1 MREFVSWLRQ
11 PSVSRL
17 SVLDQFFV
25 GASSGLLVVAA
36 ASSMSAA
43 EVGQFGLAYTV
54 GAILVVII
62 RGGFLARLT
71 MIPSHGEVV
80 RLASVGLKIALPGAA
95 GISLIS
101 LFIIWILSAGSGVTF
116 LTLLVALS
124 FPVVIAYEILRYVLV
139 SCRQPRLPVVVSLL
153 WFTVTAIATGF
164 SVISMR
170 PDITV
175 VVWLSSG
182 VLGALSLFGGFQVLK
197 RSSPNINHEIQSE
210 TSTRIPTLG
219 HFNVLVATQAGAALA
234 IAFSVFALADAS
246 VWAQIVVLN
255 AVLYPLSVLTQTM
268 PLLVRASRNS
278 LSHLV
283 RKFGVETLLAGAVIA
298 SSILWFMILIW
309 VIPNLVASLM
319 GETWLISIHIL
330 WIATLNL
337 TAGALLGLIISISH
351 YQGKDALVRRVLVS
365 TALLRVVS
373 VLVVA
378 GITQSAGWIIAGEL
392 AVNILAVTLIIIGR
406 AKSPAKAT

>member
-1 MREFVSWLRQ
+1 M
-11 PSVSRL
+11 
-17 SVLDQFFV
+17 
-25 GASSGLLVVAA
+25 
-36 ASSMSAA
+36 
-43 EVGQFGLAYTV
+43 
-54 GAILVVII
+54 
-62 RGGFLARLT
+62 
-71 MIPSHGEVV
+71 
-80 RLASVGLKIALPGAA
+80 
-95 GISLIS
+95 
-101 LFIIWILSAGSGVTF
+101 
-116 LTLLVALS
+116 
-124 FPVVIAYEILRYVLV
+124 
-139 SCRQPRLPVVVSLL
+139 
-153 WFTVTAIATGF
+153 
-164 SVISMR
+164 
-170 PDITV
+170 
-175 VVWLSSG
+175 
-182 VLGALSLFGGFQVLK
+182 
-197 RSSPNINHEIQSE
+197 
-210 TSTRIPTLG
+210 
-219 HFNVLVATQAGAALA
+219 
-234 IAFSVFALADAS
+234 
-246 VWAQIVVLN
+246 LN

-298 SSILWFMILIW
+298 TSILWFMILIW

-337 TAGALLGLIISISH
+337 AAGVLLGLIISISH

-378 GITQSAGWIIAGEL
+378 GFTQSAGWIIAGEL